1 MKYILSK
8 HILNERKEI
17 EITKAKYLEL
27 INSQSILT
35 HARAIEETYDLI
47 INNYLEFEI
56 KLFEFSMDDIVHFNR
71 DYFNFYKTRSALNSK
86 LISLLTSVTLYRDT
100 LKQHVKICL
109 PNQHDIKEKID
120 KLFETQRENID
131 FLFMEKLRNHIQHFG
146 MPVHNV
152 THQINVTSLDE
163 DRMIEYSI
171 ELESLSNRFFAD
183 KEMRKAFENKI
194 EEKVDLRKFTRIYV
208 ETIGDIQI
216 QIRELIEENV
226 NKNRKIIES
235 AHKQYSADET
245 ESFAGLRARKIE
257 NNKEVDSIPLLLE
270 WDDVRIELITRNNNL
285 NNLQKCYV
293 TGAIHN
299 TNKK

>member
-1 MKYILSK
+1 MRYILSK
-8 HILNERKEI
+8 RILNEKKEI
-17 EITKAKYLEL
+17 EITEAKYLEL
-27 INSQSILT
+27 KNSQSILM
-35 HARAIEETYDLI
+35 HARAIEETYDLVI
-47 INNYLEFEI
+47 TNYLEFES
-56 KLFEFSMDDIVHFNR
+56 KLYELSLDYLVHLQK
-71 DYFNFYKTRSALNSK
+71 DYFDFYKTRSALNSK

-100 LKQHVKICL
+100 LKQHVKTCL
-109 PNQHDIKEKID
+109 PQQHDIKSKID
-120 KLFETQRENID
+120 KLFETHRKNTD

-146 MPVHNV
+146 LPVHNV
-152 THQINVTSLDE
+152 TYHGNVTSLDE

-171 ELESLSNRFFAD
+171 EIESFSESLFFD
-183 KEMRKAFENKI
+183 KKMREIFENKI
-194 EEKVDLRKFTRIYV
+194 ETKVDLKKLTRIYI
-208 ETIGDIQI
+208 ETIGEIQI
-216 QIRELIEENV
+216 QIREFIKENV

-245 ESFAGLRARKIE
+245 ESLAGLRARKIE